1 MLVVTQALLTD
12 TNDVNADC
20 NSQGQC
26 KAGVNVV
33 GRRSP
38 VYTNL
43 RQHTNLVTNKD
54 EHEKGD
60 NKRSHVLASFNTQLA
75 FHKIV

>member
-1 MLVVTQALLTD
+1 MLVVAQALLAHAND
-12 TNDVNADC
+12 MCTNC